1 MPATT
6 DLCDANEQLLADGS
20 LRVLAPLFRSWGGRA
35 AFAGPVSTLRCFEDN
50 SLVRTA
56 LEEPGRGRVLVV
68 DGGGSLRCALLGGN
82 LAQLA
87 EKNGW
92 VGVVV
97 NGCVRDADE
106 IDACAIGVRALAAHP
121 RKSDKR
127 GIGQREVVLEFA
139 GARIAPGQWCYAD
152 RDGVLI
158 SDQALADRS

>member
-1 MPATT
+1 MLPTT
-6 DLCDANEQLLADGS
+6 DLCDAHEPRLADGS
-20 LRVLAPLFRSWGGRA
+20 LRVLAPVFQRYGARV
-35 AFAGPVSTLRCFEDN
+35 AFSGPVSTLRCFEDN

-56 LEEPGRGRVLVV
+56 LEEPGQGRVLVV
-68 DGGGSLRCALLGGN
+68 DGGASLRCALLGGN

-92 VGVVV
+92 AGVIV
-97 NGCVRDADE
+97 NGCVRDVDE
-106 IDACAIGVRALAAHP
+106 IDACAIGVRALASHP

-139 GARIAPGQWCYAD
+139 GSRIAPGQWCYVD

-158 SDQALADRS
+158 SDQALPQA